1 MPSITFNAITSLFRF
16 GYGDDGKAFEHET
29 TVLRGPCTFHT
40 NGNMEIN
47 GIVYPPGDPTT
58 ANGMAEAHAFELA
71 FNSTISELGGDDNQD
86 ANSDRFSAIM
96 RRLSTHINPY
106 NPIIQFLIR
115 SNMDLKVLLRDSDAK
130 GIFFYILNYATKTV
144 QTLDVLLPLLL
155 PVVERIRNESQG
167 EPVREMAVRLVRSC
181 LCKQL
186 TSLNI
191 GGPAAASKVF
201 DLPDA
206 KISHSTSPCPMGP
219 LLAWA
224 SSRDQPELNNSNI
237 NRNGEDGSN
246 SDEEGSDYGSGMIVS
261 AVEGKLT
268 VNQRAHLLYRN
279 HCNPD
284 DDDHPLHD
292 MSYVVWHR
300 LVRVERYRALPKSSK
315 IRGGDYSEDNADSNL
330 SEEDPD
336 HIIPKNRKLG
346 RAPCNRYGCVG
357 EYSKN
362 WVQVISSARYV
373 SLPILYL
380 FTYVSE

>member
-1 MPSITFNAITSLFRF
+1 
-16 GYGDDGKAFEHET
+16 
-29 TVLRGPCTFHT
+29 
-40 NGNMEIN
+40 MEIN
-47 GIVYPPGDPTT
+47 GIVYPPGDLATG
-58 ANGMAEAHAFELA
+58 NGMAEAHAFELA
-71 FNSTISELGGDDNQD
+71 FNSVISELGGDDNQD
-86 ANSDRFSAIM
+86 ANSDRFSAIL

-106 NPIIQFLIR
+106 NSIIQFLIR

-130 GIFFYILNYATKTV
+130 GIFFYILNYATKTE

-206 KISHSTSPCPMGP
+206 KISPFTSQCPMGP

-224 SSRDQPELNNSNI
+224 SSRDQPKLNNSNV
-237 NRNGEDGSN
+237 NRNGEEDGSN
-246 SDEEGSDYGSGMIVS
+246 SDEEGSDDGSGMVVS
-261 AVEGKLT
+261 AAEGKLT

-279 HCNPD
+279 RCNPD
-284 DDDHPLHD
+284 DDEHPLHD

-300 LVRVERYRALPKSSK
+300 LVRVERYRAPPKSSK
-315 IRGGDYSEDNADSNL
+315 IRSGDDSDDNADNNL
-330 SEEDPD
+330 SEKDPD
-336 HIIPKNRKLG
+336 HITPKNRKLG
-346 RAPCNRYGCVG
+346 RASCNRYGCVG
-357 EYSKN
+357 ENSKN
-362 WVQVISSARYV
+362 WVQVISSVCYV
-373 SLPILYL
+373 SSPKLSL
-380 FTYVSE
+380 FTYVSDTPLRVHVNFAG